1 MGGAHR
7 GIVTAL
13 MRYTTALL
21 SFIAVMVLVGCASK
35 DEAGQAGDAGRLT
48 SELRLVVGQE
58 EVSLPLEM
66 MDIFLVEG
74 QAYPETFA
82 MRGPRVLLVGEFPL
96 DIHVDY
102 EGNLEALVG
111 REIIVQSSGGERGS
125 EYGQPQAS
133 TLTLPGRAPLAVL
146 GGSFVVDETTGPR
159 EGVKGDGTLS
169 GRIGIQVQDASG
181 VTTLQGHFAVQATT
195 WG

>member
-1 MGGAHR
+1 MAGVPRRLVSAPMHHGAAFLSL
-7 GIVTAL
+7 VAL
-13 MRYTTALL
+13 MA
-21 SFIAVMVLVGCASK
+21 LVGCAGNDGGS
-35 DEAGQAGDAGRLT
+35 QAGDAGKLT
-48 SELRLVVGQE
+48 SELRLIVGAE

-66 MDIFLVEG
+66 MDIFLVED
-74 QAYPETFA
+74 QSYPETFV
-82 MRGPRVLLVGEFPL
+82 MRGPGVLLVGEFPL

-102 EGNLEALVG
+102 EVNLEALVG
-111 REIIVQSSGGERGS
+111 REIMVQSSGGERGS
-125 EYGQPQAS
+125 GYGEPQAS
-133 TLTLPGRAPLAVL
+133 TLTVPGRAPLAVV

-181 VTTLQGHFAVQATT
+181 VTTLQGHFSVPATT